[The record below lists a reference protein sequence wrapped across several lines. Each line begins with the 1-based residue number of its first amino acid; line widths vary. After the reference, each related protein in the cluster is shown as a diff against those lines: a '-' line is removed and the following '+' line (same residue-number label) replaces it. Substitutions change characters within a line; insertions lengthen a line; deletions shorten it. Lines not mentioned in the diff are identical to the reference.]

1 MQDERYKR
9 NAKGA
14 DARPDPQLV
23 NTVAAV
29 IQVLQNNQ
37 NAQEPAGKRP
47 QGNENAPKTIDLIG
61 LMFYVLE
68 KFWIV
73 LLAAILCAAIMGYSA
88 TRSVPMY
95 TATSKLYIVDPDSS
109 GINIADLQLGTVLT
123 LDYQEV
129 FKTWEVHEMVRE
141 ELNLPYSYE
150 AMQSFMRVTNPEDTR
165 VLYID
170 VTYPDAQMAADIAN
184 AYAKAAKEFIINTM
198 RGEMPSDFSIALVPG
213 VAQVVSKAG
222 SLVKGFL
229 LGSVLSVGVLT
240 LLFVLDDRPRTPEDI
255 SMYGGIPTLA
265 VLPSTKESRKNK
277 KSRRRHRRSERRKQP

>member
-1 MQDERYKR
+1 MQEERNKR
-9 NAKGA
+9 NANSA
-14 DARPDPQLV
+14 QPDPQLV

-29 IQVLQNNQ
+29 IQVLQNGQ
-37 NAQEPAGKRP
+37 SAGEASAKKSH
-47 QGNENAPKTIDLIG
+47 GSESAPKTIDLIG

-73 LLAAILCAAIMGYSA
+73 LLAAVICAGLRGYA
-88 TRSVPMY
+88 AMRSVPVY
-95 TATSKLYIVDPDSS
+95 TATSKLYIVDADSS
-109 GINIADLQLGTVLT
+109 GISIADLQLGTVLT
-123 LDYQEV
+123 MDYQEV

-141 ELNLPYSYE
+141 ELDLPYSYE
-150 AMQSFMRVTNPEDTR
+150 AMQSLITITNPQDTR
-165 VLYID
+165 VLYIS

-213 VAQVVSKAG
+213 VAQVVSKTG
-222 SLVKGFL
+222 SLIKGFL

-265 VLPSTKESRKNK
+265 VLPSTKESRT
-277 KSRRRHRRSERRKQP
+277 KSLRRRSYRRSGRSAL